1 MKHHPAVVAALG
13 GYEPT
18 EEQWRAI
25 EHPLGPVAV
34 IAGAGSGKTAVM
46 AARLANIVVSG
57 AARPSQILG
66 LTFTNKAAQELDERI
81 RRATEHVD
89 VQSGEEVG
97 VYTYHGFAD
106 RILRDYGPK
115 IGIEPEVA
123 LMSEAQAFMLVAR
136 LFEEITFER
145 LRVTHLPSLIAKVRA
160 LAEACSNHLV
170 DPAEVIAADRALE
183 RRYLEM
189 DKKIPAKL
197 KRTLND
203 RPEIARV
210 VEAYVDKKRELARID
225 FGDQIRF
232 AYRVVTERPEVA
244 NALRTRWPVVL
255 LDEYQD
261 TNIAQRE
268 MMRAIYPEGSS
279 ITVVGDPDQAIYAWR
294 GATLYNILRFPQ
306 HFKSNAGGA
315 AMLPLQRSFRSGR
328 RILEAADALIGAV
341 PADRRGGEKVLEH
354 HPPTGEGDVR
364 CDLLESDADEA
375 TLLAAEIKDLTTNGG
390 GPDGTKVPC
399 GEIAVLCRKRR
410 LFGGIHEALRR
421 EGIPVEVVGLGG
433 LLTVPEVVDL
443 LACLRMV
450 ANPADNISF
459 ARIAMGPRWRIH
471 FRDMAVLARWAA
483 ERTHEFRT
491 ALTERDAS
499 EEEVDPG
506 EERFSLSEAL
516 VHLDEIEGLSDA
528 ARQRLARIREEIESL
543 RAAARGATLAE
554 AIEQVL
560 TDTGIEDELRAAGT
574 PTAAAALANLGSF
587 IDRANSFAPL
597 EGEASIPAFLE
608 YLEAAESVE
617 DLEAAQ
623 PQLDDSV
630 KLMTVHQAKGLEF
643 DVVFIPG
650 AAKDIFPDAK
660 VTDNPLQS
668 SSELPFSVRDDRDEL
683 PEFDIGV
690 PLTKFQ
696 EALKDRAME
705 DERRL
710 AYVALTRARKRLHV
724 TAAHWYTA
732 ERERKTPNGPGRFFE
747 ELAGWPASDERESR
761 GPLPSV
767 SVGTYAECP
776 EENPLRGELA
786 RRAQAWPGESDV
798 RADDVFPEGARV
810 MVERLREDESEM
822 DVVDAGHDIDRSDVD
837 RAREPIAQQLQI
849 VTAPPSPPAVDDRLT
864 SLSVSSLVQLAR
876 CPKQFY
882 WTVVRPLPRRPSSN
896 ARRGHEIHRW
906 IEIESMGQQRLG
918 DPEDPPDLSPEELA
932 ERAEGIAR
940 VGPTDADL
948 KRSFK
953 ESRFAVM
960 RPRSVEQPFVIA
972 LQGGYLVR
980 GRIDAIF
987 EHDDGSW
994 EIVDYKTG
1002 REPDAADDTARLQ
1015 LGVYALAAQKIW
1027 GVDPSQLRVTYFY
1040 LATGR
1045 ADTVEATELTTDEAT
1060 IGRMFERVEGQ
1071 ELDPTPGSMCHYCDF
1086 LRFCK
1091 EGQEFT
1097 QAAAAR

>member
-1 MKHHPAVVAALG
+1 MKHHPAVTAALG

-18 EEQWRAI
+18 DEQWRAI

-34 IAGAGSGKTAVM
+34 VAGAGSGKTAVM
-46 AARLANIVVSG
+46 AARLASIVVSG

-81 RRATEHVD
+81 RRAAEHVE
-89 VQSGEEVG
+89 VHPGEEVG

-170 DPAEVIAADRALE
+170 DPAQVIAADRALE

-189 DKKIPAKL
+189 DKKIPVKL
-197 KRTLND
+197 RRTLND

-225 FGDQIRF
+225 YGDQIRF

-244 NALRTRWPVVL
+244 EALRTRWPVVL

-268 MMRAIYPEGSS
+268 MMRAIYPQGSS

-294 GATLYNILRFPQ
+294 GATLYNILRFQ
-306 HFKSNAGGA
+306 DHFRNGAGGA
-315 AMLPLQRSFRSGR
+315 ARLSLQRSFRSGR
-328 RILEAADALIGAV
+328 RILEAADALIGVV
-341 PADRRGGEKVLEH
+341 PVDRRGGEKVLEH
-354 HPPTGEGDVR
+354 HPPTGDGDVR
-364 CDLLESDADEA
+364 CDLLESDAGEA
-375 TLLAAEIKDLTTNGG
+375 ALIAREIEALTTGG
-390 GPDGTKVPC
+390 GAPDGSNVLF
-399 GEIAVLCRKRR
+399 GEIAILCRKRR
-410 LFGGIHEALRR
+410 LFGRIHEALRR

-443 LACLRMV
+443 LAYLRMV

-483 ERTHEFRT
+483 ERTHEFRH
-491 ALTERDAS
+491 ALTERDGS

-516 VHLDEIEGLSDA
+516 GHLDEIEDLSDDA
-528 ARQRLARIREEIESL
+528 QGRLSSIRKELEAL
-543 RAAARGATLAE
+543 RAGARGATLVE

-560 TDTGIEDELRAAGT
+560 ADTGIEDELTAAGT
-574 PTAAAALANLGSF
+574 PAAAAALANIGSF
-587 IDRANSFAPL
+587 IDRANAFAPL

-608 YLEAAESVE
+608 YLEAAETVE

-643 DVVFIPG
+643 DVVFVPG

-668 SSELPFSVRDDRDEL
+668 SSELPFAVRDDRDEL

-690 PLTKFQ
+690 PLKDFHD
-696 EALKDRAME
+696 ALKDRAME

-724 TAAHWYTA
+724 TAAHWYTS
-732 ERERKTPNGPGRFFE
+732 ERERKTPNGPGTFFE
-747 ELAGWPASDERESR
+747 ELAGWPASEEREAR
-761 GPLPSV
+761 DPLPCV

-786 RRAQAWPGESDV
+786 VRAQSWPGTSDM
-798 RADDVFPEGARV
+798 RADDLFMDGARTI
-810 MVERLREDESEM
+810 VERLRADETVM
-822 DVVDAGHDIDRSDVD
+822 DEFIGAMGLDHAEVD
-837 RAREPIAQQLQI
+837 REREIVAQQLQI
-849 VTAPPSPPAVDDRLT
+849 VTAPPPAPAVDDRLT
-864 SLSVSSLVQLAR
+864 SLSVSALVQLAR

-932 ERAEGIAR
+932 ERAEGA
-940 VGPTDADL
+940 VASGPSDADL
-948 KRSFK
+948 KRAFK
-953 ESRFAVM
+953 QSRFASM

-972 LQGGYLVR
+972 LEGGYLVR

-987 EHDDGSW
+987 EHEDGSW

-1002 REPDAADDTARLQ
+1002 REPDAGDETARLQ
-1015 LGVYALAAQKIW
+1015 LSVYALAARKIW
-1027 GVDPSQLRVTYFY
+1027 GVDPSGLKVTYFY
-1040 LATGR
+1040 LAGGR
-1045 ADTVEATELTTDEAT
+1045 AETIEATELTTDEAA
-1060 IGRMFERVEGQ
+1060 IVQMFERVETRK
-1071 ELDPTPGSMCHYCDF
+1071 LDPTPGSMCHYCDF

-1091 EGQEFT
+1091 EGREFT
-1097 QAAAAR
+1097 EAATAP

>member
-1 MKHHPAVVAALG
+1 V
-13 GYEPT
+13 
-18 EEQWRAI
+18 
-25 EHPLGPVAV
+25 
-34 IAGAGSGKTAVM
+34 
-46 AARLANIVVSG
+46 
-57 AARPSQILG
+57 
-66 LTFTNKAAQELDERI
+66 
-81 RRATEHVD
+81 
-89 VQSGEEVG
+89 
-97 VYTYHGFAD
+97 
-106 RILRDYGPK
+106 
-115 IGIEPEVA
+115 
-123 LMSEAQAFMLVAR
+123 
-136 LFEEITFER
+136 
-145 LRVTHLPSLIAKVRA
+145 
-160 LAEACSNHLV
+160 
-170 DPAEVIAADRALE
+170 
-183 RRYLEM
+183 
-189 DKKIPAKL
+189 KL

-210 VEAYVDKKRELARID
+210 VEAYIDKKRELARID
-225 FGDQIRF
+225 YGDQIRF

-244 NALRTRWPVVL
+244 AALRARWPVVL

-261 TNIAQRE
+261 TNVAQRE

-294 GATLYNILRFPQ
+294 GATLYNILRFGR
-306 HFKSNAGGA
+306 HFRSNNGDTTRLA
-315 AMLPLQRSFRSGR
+315 LQRSFRSGR
-328 RILEAADALIGAV
+328 RILEAADAIIGAV
-341 PADRRGGEKVLEH
+341 PLDRRGGEKVLEH
-354 HPPTGEGDVR
+354 HPPTGDGDVR

-375 TLLAAEIKDLTTNGG
+375 ALIAAEIKALATNGS
-390 GPDGTKVPC
+390 GPDGAPVPF
-399 GEIAVLCRKRR
+399 GEIAILCRKRR
-410 LFGGIHEALRR
+410 LFGRIHEALRR

-433 LLTVPEVVDL
+433 LLTVPEVIDL
-443 LACLRMV
+443 LAYLRMV

-483 ERTHEFRT
+483 ERTHEFRH
-491 ALTERDAS
+491 ALTERDDS
-499 EEEVDPG
+499 DEEVDPG

-516 VHLDEIEGLSDA
+516 VHLEEIEGLSSEA
-528 ARQRLARIREEIESL
+528 QGRLTRIKDEIESL
-543 RAAARGATLAE
+543 RTAARGATLVE
-554 AIEQVL
+554 AIEQVMAE
-560 TDTGIEDELRAAGT
+560 TGIGDELLAAGT
-574 PTAAAALANLGSF
+574 PTATAALANLGSF
-587 IDRANSFAPL
+587 TDRANDFAPL

-643 DVVFIPG
+643 DVVYIPG

-690 PLTKFQ
+690 ALKDFQ

-710 AYVALTRARKRLHV
+710 AYVALTRARKRVHV

-732 ERERKTPNGPGRFFE
+732 ERERKTANGPGKFFE
-747 ELAGWPASDERESR
+747 ELAGWPGSEDREAR
-761 GPLPSV
+761 EPLPSV
-767 SVGTYAECP
+767 MVGTYASCP
-776 EENPLRGELA
+776 EENPFRGELA
-786 RRAQAWPGESDV
+786 RRAQAWPGASDV
-798 RADDVFPEGARV
+798 RADDVFAEGARTV
-810 MVERLREDESEM
+810 VERLREDESVMAELI
-822 DVVDAGHDIDRSDVD
+822 AGKGLDPAEVE
-837 RAREPIAQQLQI
+837 RERDPIAQQLQI
-849 VTAPPSPPAVDDRLT
+849 VTAPPPPSAVDDRLT

-932 ERAEGIAR
+932 ERAEGHAPAA
-940 VGPTDADL
+940 PTDADL
-948 KRSFK
+948 KHAFRG
-953 ESRFAVM
+953 SRFAAI

-972 LQGGYLVR
+972 LEGGYLVR

-987 EHDDGSW
+987 EHADGSW

-1002 REPDAADDTARLQ
+1002 REPDAADETARLQ
-1015 LGVYALAAQKIW
+1015 LAVYALAARKIW
-1027 GVDPSQLRVTYFY
+1027 GVEPSMLKVTYFY

-1045 ADTVEATELTTDEAT
+1045 ADTIAATELTTDEAALA
-1060 IGRMFERVEGQ
+1060 RMFGRIEGGS
-1071 ELDPTPGSMCHYCDF
+1071 LDPTPGSMCHYCDF
-1086 LRFCK
+1086 LRFCP
-1091 EGQEFT
+1091 EGRAFT
-1097 QAAAAR
+1097 EAAAP

>member
-1 MKHHPAVVAALG
+1 MREHPAVTAALG

-18 EEQWRAI
+18 DEQWRAI
-25 EHPLGPVAV
+25 EHPLGPVSV

-89 VQSGEEVG
+89 AHPGEEVA
-97 VYTYHGFAD
+97 VFTYHGFAD

-145 LRVTHLPSLIAKVRA
+145 LRVTHLPSLVAKVRA

-170 DPAEVIAADRALE
+170 DPAQVIAADRALE

-189 DKKIPAKL
+189 DKKIPVKL
-197 KRTLND
+197 KRTMND

-225 FGDQIRF
+225 YGDQIRF
-232 AYRVVTERPEVA
+232 AYRVVTERLEVA
-244 NALRTRWPVVL
+244 EALRTRWPVVL

-268 MMRAIYPEGSS
+268 MMRAIYPEGSA

-294 GATLYNILRFPQ
+294 GATLYNILRFQ
-306 HFKSNAGGA
+306 NHFRGGTEGA
-315 AMLPLQRSFRSGR
+315 ARLALQRSFRSGR
-328 RILEAADALIGAV
+328 RILEAADALIGVV
-341 PADRRGGEKVLEH
+341 PSDRRGGEKVLEH
-354 HPPTGEGDVR
+354 HPPTGDGDVR

-375 TLLAAEIKDLTTNGG
+375 ALIAREIKALTVEGNGSN
-390 GPDGTKVPC
+390 VPFA
-399 GEIAVLCRKRR
+399 EVAILCRKRR
-410 LFGGIHEALRR
+410 LFGRIHEAFRR
-421 EGIPVEVVGLGG
+421 EGVPVEVVGLGG
-433 LLTVPEVVDL
+433 LLTVPEVIDL
-443 LACLRMV
+443 LAYLRLV
-450 ANPADNISF
+450 ANPSDNISF
-459 ARIAMGPRWRIH
+459 ARIAMGPRWRTH
-471 FRDMAVLARWAA
+471 FRDMAVLARRAA
-483 ERTHEFRT
+483 ERTHEFRH
-491 ALTERDAS
+491 ALTEREAS
-499 EEEVDPG
+499 DEEVDPG

-516 VHLDEIEGLSDA
+516 EHLEEIQSLSDA
-528 ARQRLARIREEIESL
+528 AKVRLTRLNKELEAL
-543 RAAARGATLAE
+543 RAAARGATLVE

-560 TDTGIEDELRAAGT
+560 TETGIEDELLATGT

-587 IDRANSFAPL
+587 VDRADAFAPL

-643 DVVFIPG
+643 DVVFVPG

-690 PLTKFQ
+690 PLKDFQ
-696 EALKDRAME
+696 DALKDRAME

-710 AYVALTRARKRLHV
+710 AYVALTRARRRLHV
-724 TAAHWYTA
+724 SAAHWYTA
-732 ERERKTPNGPGRFFE
+732 ERERKTPNGPGPFFE
-747 ELAGWPASDERESR
+747 ELAGWPASEDREAR
-761 GPLPSV
+761 NPLPSV
-767 SVGTYAECP
+767 SIGTYAECP

-786 RRAQAWPGESDV
+786 LRAQRWPGTSDL
-798 RADDVFPEGARV
+798 RADDLFADGARTI
-810 MVERLREDESEM
+810 VERVREDEAA
-822 DVVDAGHDIDRSDVD
+822 VDEVIDAKGIDRAELD
-837 RAREPIAQQLQI
+837 REREPVAQQLQI
-849 VTAPPSPPAVDDRLT
+849 VTAPPAVQAVDERLT

-932 ERAEGIAR
+932 ERAEGAGPA
-940 VGPTDADL
+940 GPTDADL

-953 ESRFAVM
+953 ESRFAEM

-972 LQGGYLVR
+972 LEGGYLVR

-1002 REPDAADDTARLQ
+1002 REPDASDDTARLQ
-1015 LGVYALAAQKIW
+1015 LAVYALAAQKIW
-1027 GVDPSQLRVTYFY
+1027 GMEPSRLRVTYFY

-1045 ADTVEATELTTDEAT
+1045 AETIEATELTTDEAALAQ
-1060 IGRMFERVEGQ
+1060 MFERVEGRK
-1071 ELDPTPGSMCHYCDF
+1071 LDPTPGSVCHYCDF

-1091 EGQEFT
+1091 EGREFIE
-1097 QAAAAR
+1097 AAAAP